1 MPFRNVKGA
10 MLVFVLV
17 WFVCAHYAWKRIMNE
32 KTTKLRKRTT
42 PSKPTDAIYVL
53 TLQGVEGADEHNKH
67 RLDEFM
73 NHINTLDCTNGM
85 NINVCPGIYKPH
97 LQPGFGT
104 TEAYIHCLDKIY
116 KDGVQRAYIF
126 EDDIRFFDRE
136 TCLEIKPKLQ
146 ASPQNTFLL
155 LYGGHHWEYDM
166 QTSQGKYN
174 AVKKAWGAY
183 GWGIRRESIQPI
195 KDGFYQELNS
205 GTDIVSPEKS
215 WQRTAIAQKKVI
227 YATIPLLLEHPASWS
242 NTWHGSRPK
251 IDENTLVDESN

>member
-10 MLVFVLV
+10 MLVFILV

-73 NHINTLDCTNGM
+73 DHVNTLDCANGM
-85 NINVCPGIYKPH
+85 NIKVCPGIYKPH

-136 TCLEIKPKLQ
+136 TCLEIKPKLRLHLKIPFCYFMEDIIGNMM
-146 ASPQNTFLL
+146 ASFAGQIQCRKR
-155 LYGGHHWEYDM
+155 H
-166 QTSQGKYN
+166 
-174 AVKKAWGAY
+174 GAY
-183 GWGIRRESIQPI
+183 GWGIRREIFNRS
-195 KDGFYQELNS
+195 K
-205 GTDIVSPEKS
+205 TDFI
-215 WQRTAIAQKKVI
+215 RTQ
-227 YATIPLLLEHPASWS
+227 LG
-242 NTWHGSRPK
+242 N
-251 IDENTLVDESN
+251 